1 MSGALNGNATA
12 KATANTT
19 ANTTVRPFS
28 AFEWMLAGRYLR
40 ARRKEG
46 FISVIAILS
55 FTGIMLGVA
64 VLIIVMAVMNGF
76 RTELLDKILG
86 FKGHIIVQGQG
97 VTLEEYEPVAGIIR
111 GIDGVVRVTPL
122 IEAQVMAQGRDTMS
136 GALVRGVSQYDLKQ
150 IDLVATKMIEGSLE
164 EFKGGHSIIVGRGLA
179 DTLRLGLGDRLT
191 ILSPRGPSTAFGTAP
206 RRKAYTIVGLFQ
218 VGMSDFDNAVIFMP
232 LPQAQLFFDHKGGVS
247 ALEVM
252 VENPDKVRQQ
262 KLEILETLGMPLR
275 IYDWQQVNQ
284 SLVSALV
291 VERNV
296 MFLILT
302 MIILI
307 AALNVIS
314 GMIMLVKDKG
324 AGIAILRTMGATR
337 GTIMR
342 VFFIAGASIGIVGTL
357 FGFLLGVVVC
367 SNIEGVRQFI
377 MWLTGTTIFDP
388 EIYFLSQMPAEM
400 NNNETLAV
408 VAIALTLS
416 ILATFYPSWKAARI
430 DPVEA
435 LRYE

>member
-1 MSGALNGNATA
+1 MSGAEAENTNA
-12 KATANTT
+12 NS
-19 ANTTVRPFS
+19 TVRPFS
-28 AFEWMLAGRYLR
+28 SFEWMLAGRYLR

-55 FTGIMLGVA
+55 FAGIMLGVA

-97 VTLEEYEPVAGIIR
+97 VTIEEYEPLAGIIR
-111 GIDGVVRVTPL
+111 GVDGVVRVTPL
-122 IEAQVMAQGRDTMS
+122 IESQVMAQGPDAMT
-136 GALVRGVSQYDLKQ
+136 GALVRGVSQFDLRQ
-150 IDLVATKMIEGSLE
+150 IDLVANKMIAGSLD
-164 EFKGGHSIIVGRGLA
+164 EFKGGHSIVVGRGLA
-179 DTLRLGLGDRLT
+179 DSLRIGLGDRLT
-191 ILSPRGPSTAFGTAP
+191 ILSPRGPSTAFGTTP
-206 RRKAYTIVGLFQ
+206 RRKAYKIVGIFQ
-218 VGMSDFDNAVIFMP
+218 VGMSDFDNSVIFMP
-232 LPQAQLFFDHKGGVS
+232 LPQAQIFFSYKGGVN

-252 VENPDKVRQQ
+252 VEDPDEVSKQ
-262 KLEILETLGMPLR
+262 KMDIHEALDLPLR

-284 SLVSALV
+284 TLVSALV

-324 AGIAILRTMGATR
+324 AGIAILRTMGASR

-342 VFFIAGASIGIVGTL
+342 VFFIAGASIGIFGT
-357 FGFLLGVVVC
+357 FSGFLLGVLV
-367 SNIEGVRQFI
+367 SNNIEAVRQFI
-377 MWLTGTTIFDP
+377 ITVTGAELFSP
-388 EIYFLSQMPAEM
+388 EVYFLSQMPAEM

>member
-1 MSGALNGNATA
+1 MSHAKTA
-12 KATANTT
+12 SS
-19 ANTTVRPFS
+19 TVRPFS
-28 AFEWMLAGRYLR
+28 SFEWMLAGRYLR

-55 FTGIMLGVA
+55 FAGIMLGVA

-86 FKGHIIVQGQG
+86 FKGHIVIQGQG
-97 VTLEEYEPVAGIIR
+97 LVLEEYQSIAGIVR

-122 IEAQVMAQGRDTMS
+122 VEGQVMAQGGDAMS
-136 GALVRGVSQYDLKQ
+136 GALVRGVSEHSLRQ
-150 IDLVATKMIEGSLE
+150 IDLVADNMVAGTLDD
-164 EFKGGHSIIVGRGLA
+164 FKGGHSIVVGSGLA
-179 DTLRLGLGDRLT
+179 GALRLGLGDRLT
-191 ILSPRGPSTAFGTAP
+191 ILSPRGPATAFGTAP
-206 RRKAYTIVGLFQ
+206 RRKAYTIVGVFQ

-232 LPQAQLFFDHKGGVS
+232 LPQAQLFFNYRNGVN
-247 ALEVM
+247 ALEIM
-252 VENPDKVRQQ
+252 VEDPDRVRDQ
-262 KLEILETLGMPLR
+262 KIEIFETLGMPLR

-284 SLVSALV
+284 TLVSALV

-314 GMIMLVKDKG
+314 GMIMLVKDKAG
-324 AGIAILRTMGATR
+324 GIAILRTMGASR

-342 VFFIAGASIGIVGTL
+342 VFFIAGASIGIAGTL
-357 FGFLLGVVVC
+357 TGFGLGVIVS
-367 SNIEGVRQFI
+367 SNIEAVRQFI
-377 MWLTGTTIFDP
+377 IFVTGAELFSP
-388 EIYFLSQMPAEM
+388 EVYFLSEMPADM

-408 VAIALTLS
+408 VLMALVLS
-416 ILATFYPSWKAARI
+416 ILATLYPSWKAARV

>member
-1 MSGALNGNATA
+1 MSDAQEGS
-12 KATANTT
+12 ATAN
-19 ANTTVRPFS
+19 ATVRPFS
-28 AFEWMLAGRYLR
+28 SFEWMLAGRYLR

-55 FTGIMLGVA
+55 FAGIMLGVA

-86 FKGHIIVQGQG
+86 FKGHIVVQGQG
-97 VTLEEYEPVAGIIR
+97 VALQDYEPIAGIIR

-122 IEAQVMAQGRDTMS
+122 IEGQVMAQGKDAMS
-136 GALVRGVSQYDLKQ
+136 GALVRGVSENNLRQ
-150 IDLVATKMIEGSLE
+150 INLVADNMIAGSLDD
-164 EFKGGHSIIVGRGLA
+164 FKGGHSIVIGRGLA
-179 DTLRLGLGDRLT
+179 DALRLGLGDRLT
-191 ILSPRGPSTAFGTAP
+191 ILSPQGPATAFGTAP
-206 RRKAYTIVGLFQ
+206 RRKAYTIVGVFQ

-232 LPQAQLFFDHKGGVS
+232 LPQAQIFFNHRNGVN

-252 VENPDKVRQQ
+252 VEDPDQVREQ
-262 KLEILETLGMPLR
+262 KIAIYEALGLPLR

-284 SLVSALV
+284 TLVSALV

-324 AGIAILRTMGATR
+324 AGIAILRTMGASR
-337 GTIMR
+337 GTVMR
-342 VFFIAGASIGIVGTL
+342 VFFIAGASIGIAGTL
-357 FGFLLGVVVC
+357 FGLGLGVVV
-367 SNIEGVRQFI
+367 SNNIEAVRQFI
-377 MWLTGTTIFDP
+377 IFITGAELFSP
-388 EIYFLSQMPAEM
+388 EIYFLSEMPSDM
-400 NNNETLAV
+400 NNNETMAV
-408 VAIALTLS
+408 VLMALVLS
-416 ILATFYPSWKAARI
+416 ILATIYPSWKAARI